1 MSFELVGYIANFLGL
16 FIPLVFSFSIAR
28 AYARPYFRSWTA
40 SYLFYTLAVC
50 LLAMP
55 HLFGSPT
62 ALYLATIAVYSA
74 ADWFLL
80 KTADT
85 LRPGQP
91 IARYYGPFVAAAAAI
106 GAVLVVTQV
115 PFAICATVTVL
126 AGVAAHWKLAWDLA
140 HLPDVGARR
149 SPKLLASLVAA
160 AGSWTLAF
168 PFLQGD
174 MLVLGY
180 VVSGVLHLLVGM
192 QMVIFLLEDTAR
204 MLQAQNEELQHL
216 DKLKSGF
223 MSAVSHELRTPL
235 TSIIGYTEL
244 LEDEVGGPL
253 SPEQHDFV
261 SRMQGASEALLGIV
275 DNVLDYV
282 RLEAGTF
289 QLTVQEADLEGVLH
303 RAVQLVG
310 PQFAVNH
317 TNLVMECPDEPVVA
331 SVDTRR
337 LTQVITNLLGNAAK
351 FTPAGGTVTL
361 QLRRA
366 GDEIEIRVCDTGI
379 GIQPEHLPR
388 LFDKFFQGDGT
399 LTRRYGGVGLGLA
412 VAKAFVEAHAGRIA
426 VESQPGH
433 GAAFTVCLP
442 ATGSAPEGHELAE
455 SRA

>member
-28 AYARPYFRSWTA
+28 TYARPYFRSWTA
-40 SYLFYTLAVC
+40 SYLFYTLSVC

-55 HLFGSPT
+55 HLFGSQT

-91 IARYYGPFVAAAAAI
+91 VARYYGPFVAAVAMMA
-106 GAVLVVTQV
+106 GVLVLSRM
-115 PFAICATVTVL
+115 PFAISATVTVL
-126 AGVAAHWKLAWDLA
+126 AGVVAHWKLAWVLA

-149 SPKLLASLVAA
+149 SPKLLAALVAA
-160 AGSWTLAF
+160 AGGWTLAF
-168 PFLQGD
+168 PVLQGD

-180 VVSGVLHLLVGM
+180 VVSGVLHLLVGV

-204 MLQAQNEELQHL
+204 VLQIQNEELQQL

-244 LEDEVGGPL
+244 LEDEVSGPL
-253 SPEQHDFV
+253 TDDQHEFV
-261 SRMQGASEALLGIV
+261 SRMQGASEALLSIV

-289 QLTVQEADLEGVLH
+289 QLTVQEADLEGVIQ

-310 PQFAVNH
+310 PQFAANE
-317 TNLVMECPDEPVVA
+317 TRLVVECPDEPVVA
-331 SVDTRR
+331 SVDIRR
-337 LTQVITNLLGNAAK
+337 
-351 FTPAGGTVTL
+351 
-361 QLRRA
+361 
-366 GDEIEIRVCDTGI
+366 
-379 GIQPEHLPR
+379 
-388 LFDKFFQGDGT
+388 
-399 LTRRYGGVGLGLA
+399 
-412 VAKAFVEAHAGRIA
+412 
-426 VESQPGH
+426 
-433 GAAFTVCLP
+433 
-442 ATGSAPEGHELAE
+442 
-455 SRA
+455 